1 LADRRRLHQKEIFR
15 VIDQLSDEQCQRA
28 ADLKKKHGSARAA
41 AKAAGLPRTTFVH
54 HLKRAAERGML
65 GFVPV
70 LPGYEIKRSS
80 VQKDDAGN
88 VQKEWVTQHKE
99 SGAVFQMPAGQVLKG
114 TSAFVDAEGRIRHQW
129 IKTKQDAH
137 TPA

>member
-1 LADRRRLHQKEIFR
+1 

-54 HLKRAAERGML
+54 APPSAACSASSRCCRA
-65 GFVPV
+65 
-70 LPGYEIKRSS
+70 YEIKRSS
-80 VQKDDAGN
+80 AQLDDAGN

-99 SGAVFQMPAGQVLKG
+99 SGARIPDAGRANPQ
-114 TSAFVDAEGRIRHQW
+114 GRVGLCRCRGPHPHQW
-129 IKTKQDAH
+129 IKTKPIARRRN
-137 TPA
+137 